1 VERPVG
7 GAPAPLLLIGVDG
20 ATFDLIDP
28 LAAAGRLPV
37 LASLMKRGARGELQ
51 TIEPT
56 VSPAIWTTLA
66 TGKLPEAHGIHGFDG
81 VPGQSMQTLPTSQM
95 RRVRAFWNILTEHD
109 RSVGLIGWWATWPAE
124 EVHGYVVSDRVA
136 YTRMEATIADE
147 AAKPHEIYPEEIAT
161 EVKRLVRGP
170 EEITVE
176 DVRRFMDLDDS
187 EIERLIRGAD
197 YRHADFLPEFK
208 YVHQS
213 DRTTT
218 DIALHLMRERPTDVT
233 AVAFYGVD
241 AMSHLA
247 WHFMAPT
254 EFPEFRIDEAAL
266 QAFGEVI
273 ENYYEFVDGM
283 IGELIAAAHPATTVI
298 VFSDHGFGPTGA
310 VPFSGGHGKITPGAP
325 VVPDGVLLLAGPSVR
340 GGVVVDRPHV
350 LDLTPTLLY
359 ILGIPAAEDMPGRVW
374 RDAFEESFVSAR
386 PLDRVATYETS
397 PRQGGP
403 EELVADPELDQATIE
418 KLRSLGYLD

>member
-1 VERPVG
+1 ME
-7 GAPAPLLLIGVDG
+7 
-20 ATFDLIDP
+20 
-28 LAAAGRLPV
+28 
-37 LASLMKRGARGELQ
+37 RGARGPLQ

-66 TGKLPEAHGIHGFDG
+66 TGKLPEAHGILGFDG
-81 VPGQSMQTLPTSQM
+81 VPGQSMRTLPTSQM

-124 EVHGYVVSDRVA
+124 EVRGYVVSDRVA

-147 AAKPHEIYPEEIAT
+147 EDKPHEIYPEQIAS
-161 EVKRLVRGP
+161 EVKRLVRSPG
-170 EEITVE
+170 EITAAE
-176 DVRRFMDLDDS
+176 VRRFMSLDDS
-187 EIERLIRGAD
+187 EIERLIRGAE

-208 YVHQS
+208 YVHQA

-218 DIALHLMRERPTDVT
+218 DIALHLMGERPTDVT

-241 AMSHLA
+241 AMSHLT
-247 WHFMAPT
+247 WHFMAPS
-254 EFPEFRIDEAAL
+254 EFPEFRIDERAL
-266 QAFGEVI
+266 RAFGGVI
-273 ENYYEFVDGM
+273 ESYYEFVDGM
-283 IGELIAAAHPATTVI
+283 IGELIEAADPATTVI

-325 VVPDGVLLLAGPSVR
+325 VAPDGVLILAGPHVR
-340 GGVVVDRPHV
+340 RGAIVDRPHV

-359 ILGIPAAEDMPGRVW
+359 MMGIPPAADMPGRVW
-374 RDAFEESFVSAR
+374 IDALDESFVAVR

-403 EELVADPELDQATIE
+403 DEVLADPELDRATID